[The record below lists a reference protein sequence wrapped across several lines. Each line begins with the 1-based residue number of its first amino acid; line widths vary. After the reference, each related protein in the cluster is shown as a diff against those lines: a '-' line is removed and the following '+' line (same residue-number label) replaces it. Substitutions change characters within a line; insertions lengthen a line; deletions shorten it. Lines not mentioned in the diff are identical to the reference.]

1 MFDSLKVN
9 NLKNLRKNDYKLPYP
24 TLARKIVLERLNL
37 LKINKIP
44 IHILDARNYHEL
56 SKNYSKISPD
66 IVIHLAAVSH
76 ANRSNKIPTA
86 LLTTVSEHLR
96 MF

>member
-44 IHILDARNYHEL
+44 IHIWMLEIIMNFQ
-56 SKNYSKISPD
+56 KI
-66 IVIHLAAVSH
+66 ILKFHQI
-76 ANRSNKIPTA
+76 
-86 LLTTVSEHLR
+86 
-96 MF
+96 